1 MIVSD
6 AVTGYLLESRRPP
19 DPVLAEMEA
28 HGERDGIPIVVPE
41 TGAFLEA
48 FTAAAGVRR
57 VVEVGTAIGVSTLH
71 IARSLPDDGLIVSFE
86 VDQARHDAARGYLA
100 RAGVG
105 GRTDLRLRDAG
116 EGLAEL
122 EAGQWDMVF
131 LDGLKGDYPRHLELA
146 LPLLRAGGTVLVDN
160 ALLGGRVAGA
170 RSAEPWSEDAVET
183 MRRFNTGLLQRDDMV
198 AALLPVGDGVLMA
211 VKRRLV

>member
-6 AVTGYLLESRRPP
+6 AVTGYLLETRRPP
-19 DPVLAEMEA
+19 DPVLTEMEA

-48 FTAAAGVRR
+48 ITAAAGVRR

-71 IARSLPDDGLIVSFE
+71 IARSLPPDGRIVSFE
-86 VDQARHDAARGYLA
+86 IDQDRHDAARAYLE
-100 RAGVG
+100 RAGVS

-122 EAGQWDMVF
+122 EPGAWDMVF

-146 LPLLRAGGTVLVDN
+146 LPLLRAGGMVLVDN
-160 ALLGGRVAGA
+160 ALLGGRVADDD
-170 RSAEPWSEDAVET
+170 SAEPWGDETVAT
-183 MRRFNTGLLQRDDMV
+183 MRRFNAELLAREDMV
-198 AALLPVGDGVLMA
+198 ASLLPVGDGVLLA
-211 VKRRLV
+211 VKR